1 MRETPGGRRHTE
13 RRPGTARGRN
23 VSRPPPDAGDRAHPL
38 APPILSALRRLLPEP
53 PGRVE
58 PVDAYADL
66 PTAAGRPGLRLNMV
80 ASIDGAISVDGRSGG
95 LGGGADR
102 RVYLALRALTDV
114 VLVAAGTVRAE
125 GYGPAG
131 VADELAA
138 GRRAR
143 GQAPAPRIAVVSR
156 SLSLDW
162 EAPLFA
168 EARPDATPIIV
179 TCASAPATGL
189 RDAERA
195 GAEVLV
201 AGDSEVD
208 LPAALAALGQRG
220 ARSLLAEGGP
230 RLNAALAAA
239 DLIDEIC
246 TTVSPLLA
254 GGGAG
259 RALDGPEPRPGG
271 RPMRLWAV
279 YEEEGFLFMRHRA
292 AR

>member
-1 MRETPGGRRHTE
+1 MRTPSPP
-13 RRPGTARGRN
+13 RPE
-23 VSRPPPDAGDRAHPL
+23 
-38 APPILSALRRLLPEP
+38 SALRRLLPEP
-53 PGRVE
+53 SG
-58 PVDAYADL
+58 PVDPADAYADL
-66 PTAAGRPGLRLNMV
+66 PAAEGRPGLRLNMV

-114 VLVAAGTVRAE
+114 VLVAAGTARAE
-125 GYGPAG
+125 GYGPARIPG
-131 VADELAA
+131 QLAA
-138 GRRAR
+138 GRAAR
-143 GQAPAPRIAVVSR
+143 GQAPAPRIAVVTR

-162 EAPLFA
+162 EGPMFA
-168 EARPDATPIIV
+168 DAHADSQPVVITS
-179 TCASAPATGL
+179 AAAPADGL
-189 RDAERA
+189 RRAERA

-201 AGDSEVD
+201 AGDAEVD
-208 LPAALAALGQRG
+208 LPAALVALGAAG
-220 ARSLLAEGGP
+220 ARSVLAEGGP

-246 TTVSPLLA
+246 TTVSPRLV

-271 RPMRLWAV
+271 RAMRLWAV

-292 AR
+292 ER